1 MSDRTA
7 GQTDADTDLSDLA
20 CVSPET
26 GMTDSALLEEALNDA
41 VDAHDTGQ
49 LAAPFGVDE
58 VALARARRRALRA
71 DLKRLIDSRR
81 TDPPR
86 DA

>member
-1 MSDRTA
+1 MSDKTA
-7 GQTDADTDLSDLA
+7 GQIDADANLSDPA

-26 GMTDSALLEEALNDA
+26 GMTDSALLEDALNEA
-41 VDAHDTGQ
+41 VEAHEAGQ
-49 LAAPFGVDE
+49 LAAPFGLDE